1 MSLILRGIHWCPGR
15 FGASEVS
22 GKELV
27 SLVDLPPTLLGAAG
41 LPVPGEMQGRSLLP
55 LLRGERA
62 GWPEEVFVQIS
73 ESQVGRAV
81 RTRRWKYGVDAPGR
95 SGRDDSG
102 SDRYVEQY
110 LYDLEADPYEL
121 RNLAGLRS
129 HEAVAAAMRERL
141 IRRMLEAGEEAP
153 DRTGSCSGE
162 RATPRVRRRS
172 AKLMEYR
179 LQVLRVGRRR
189 DRRTASPYTLTL
201 GGARDRAALRALQ
214 GVPPG
219 RTAGIDLGAAPRRAR
234 RPPASACRSRYTE
247 HG

>member
-55 LLRGERA
+55 LLRGDTA

-73 ESQVGRAV
+73 ESQMGRAV
-81 RTRRWKYGVDAPGR
+81 RTRRWKYGVDAPGSSR
-95 SGRDDSG
+95 EDSG

-110 LYDLEADPYEL
+110 LYDLQADPYEL
-121 RNLAGLRS
+121 QNLAGLRS

-153 DRTGSCSGE
+153 AIEPVPAQESGQRGVSE
-162 RATPRVRRRS
+162 EEARS
-172 AKLMEYR
+172 
-179 LQVLRVGRRR
+179 
-189 DRRTASPYTLTL
+189 
-201 GGARDRAALRALQ
+201 
-214 GVPPG
+214 
-219 RTAGIDLGAAPRRAR
+219 
-234 RPPASACRSRYTE
+234 
-247 HG
+247 

>member
-1 MSLILRGIHWCPGR
+1 M
-15 FGASEVS
+15 S

-73 ESQVGRAV
+73 ESQMGRAV

-102 SDRYVEQY
+102 SDLYEEQY

-121 RNLAGLRS
+121 RNLVGLRS

-153 DRTGSCSGE
+153 AIELAPAQEE

-189 DRRTASPYTLTL
+189 DRRTASPCTLTL
-201 GGARDRAALRALQ
+201 GGARDRGASGAARRPLGTNR
-214 GVPPG
+214 
-219 RTAGIDLGAAPRRAR
+219 GIDLGAAPRRAR
-234 RPPASACRSRYTE
+234 RPKPSACGSRHTV